1 MALVDYSS
9 STSASDTEQEPPAK
23 RRKDGSK
30 ASGAAADAAAAM
42 PPLPAAFHDLYASTV
57 RQSVVDDPSLHQGR
71 KRQNPH
77 IPGNWPT
84 HLYVEWHPS
93 PEQHDL
99 LEELVARVEEV
110 LDKDIVLHNFLT
122 SDLGAPLPLHI
133 SLSRPLSL
141 PTADKDAFLERL
153 TQSIRTSATEPFAVR
168 PNSLAWYKSPD
179 SERTFLILRVET
191 RKHGAN
197 PELMTLLTRC
207 NTVSALFKQPA
218 LYQMHHSEAADSA
231 FHVSIGWTFGL
242 PDEETSLKV
251 LKLFKEKRF
260 RAMHA
265 WEIAVPGVKAKIGN
279 VVTHIPLG
287 GQQRA
292 DGKPRAGSHS
302 KIGRG
307 AAESPKP

>member
-9 STSASDTEQEPPAK
+9 STSSSDAEQERDQEPPAK
-23 RRKDGSK
+23 RRKNGSA
-30 ASGAAADAAAAM
+30 ASSTAVEAAM

-77 IPGNWPT
+77 VPGNWPT
-84 HLYVEWHPS
+84 HVYVEWHPG
-93 PEQHDL
+93 PDQHEL
-99 LEELVARVEEV
+99 LEELVGRVEDM
-110 LDKDIVLHNFLT
+110 LDEGVALHNFLT

-141 PTADKDAFLERL
+141 PTADKDPFLERL
-153 TQSIRTSATEPFAVR
+153 TRSLRTSGTEPFAVR
-168 PNSLAWYKSPD
+168 PSGLAWYKSPD
-179 SERTFLILRVET
+179 SERTFLILRVEA

-197 PELMTLLTRC
+197 PELMALLTRC

-218 LYQMHHSEAADSA
+218 LYQVHHSEAADSA

-242 PDEETSLKV
+242 PDEETSLRV
-251 LKLFKEKRF
+251 LRLFREKRF

-279 VVTHIPLG
+279 VVTHVALG
-287 GQQRA
+287 GGGGRSV
-292 DGKPRAGSHS
+292 AG
-302 KIGRG
+302 GRD
-307 AAESPKP
+307 AQDEP